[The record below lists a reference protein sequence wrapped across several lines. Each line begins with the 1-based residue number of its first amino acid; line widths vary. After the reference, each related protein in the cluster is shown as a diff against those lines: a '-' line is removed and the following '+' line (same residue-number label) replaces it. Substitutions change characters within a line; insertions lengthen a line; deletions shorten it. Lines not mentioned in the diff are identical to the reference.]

1 MKQEKRGRDH
11 IILLVGVVIPLHTR
25 THVTEEKMSAVQV
38 MAQSAVGGAADRTPF
53 FGIKVPQ
60 ELRKTI
66 QLAKNLDTALFKN
79 IVKCELL
86 IT

>member
-1 MKQEKRGRDH
+1 
-11 IILLVGVVIPLHTR
+11 
-25 THVTEEKMSAVQV
+25 MSAVQV
-38 MAQSAVGGAADRTPF
+38 MTQSAVGGAADRTPF
-53 FGIKVPQ
+53 FGIKVPH